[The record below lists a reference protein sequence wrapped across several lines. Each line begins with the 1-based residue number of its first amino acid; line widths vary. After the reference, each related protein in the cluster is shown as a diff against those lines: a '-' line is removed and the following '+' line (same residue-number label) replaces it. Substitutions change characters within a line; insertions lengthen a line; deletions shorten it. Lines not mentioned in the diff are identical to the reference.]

1 MLKAPER
8 ARADLLNKGGT
19 LTKVVIASYFEE
31 EYVRHIR
38 EVDERLR
45 VLYKEDLVPPPRW
58 PGDHAAP
65 EEWERT
71 PDGEGEFLA
80 MLREA
85 EVLYDFPR
93 GHVGDLVEVAPK
105 LRWVQGSMAGA
116 GEVAEKAG
124 LGETDVV
131 VTTASGIYSGP
142 LAEFVLMAMLQHAKG
157 LDRLRRDKADKVWRQ
172 GAVGGLERKT
182 LCVVGTG
189 SIGRA
194 IVTRARP
201 FGVRV
206 VGVKR
211 TVREEDE
218 AWRYADEL
226 YPTAELHAA
235 LREADYVAVTLPGTP
250 ETRHLLDEEAF
261 AAIKQGAYFV
271 NVGRGAVVDEAALVR
286 ALEDGRLSGAALDVF
301 EVEPLPPES
310 PLWEHENV
318 IISAHTTDVVPE
330 LINSAQTELF
340 CENLRRYL
348 AGEELLNV
356 LNKRLLY

>member
-1 MLKAPER
+1 ML
-8 ARADLLNKGGT
+8 T
-19 LTKVVIASYFEE
+19 VVIASYFEE
-31 EYVRHIR
+31 EYIRRIR

-45 VLYKEDLVPPPRW
+45 VLYGEDLVPPPRW
-58 PGDHAAP
+58 QGDHVGP

-71 PDGEGEFLA
+71 PENEEAFLE
-80 MLREA
+80 MLGEA

-93 GHVGDLVEVAPK
+93 GHVRDLVRVAPN
-105 LRWVQGSMAGA
+105 LGWVQGSMAGA

-142 LAEFVLMAMLQHAKG
+142 LAEFVFMAMLQHAKQ
-157 LDRLRRDKADKVWRQ
+157 LDHLRKDKAEKAWRQ

-182 LCVVGTG
+182 LCVIGMG

-194 IVTRARP
+194 IATRARP
-201 FGVRV
+201 FGMRV

-211 TVREEDE
+211 TVRAEDE
-218 AWRYADEL
+218 AWNFADEL

-250 ETRHLLDEEAF
+250 ETRHLLDAEAF
-261 AAIKQGAYFV
+261 AATKAGAYFV
-271 NVGRGAVVDEAALVR
+271 NVGRGAAVDEAALVG

-301 EVEPLPPES
+301 EVEPLPEES
-310 PLWEHENV
+310 PLWGLENV
-318 IISAHTTDVVPE
+318 IISAHTTDVVPD
-330 LINSAQTELF
+330 LINGAQTDLF

-348 AGEELLNV
+348 AGEGLINV
-356 LNKRLLY
+356 LDKRLMY